1 MFNRARMNMQRMNLL
16 AGDSDEVRV
25 NIGMAEVMRGMVG
38 SGEDIHEAL
47 FASVA
52 TEAGGQGGAGVH
64 EAQAWAEALGAG
76 AAAYP
81 VYMVQEALSGGF
93 DGTARSVTTS
103 WMALE
108 SGAAVSG
115 LLYFGR
121 ELYERISAG
130 AVMEAGAL
138 AGCNLR
144 LGKDA
149 VAADTMVGA
158 AASNRRVV
166 TEEALFDLYIS
177 PGSELVIDSDGYVVT
192 LDGENVIDVQTGTW
206 LRLDRDVVE
215 VRFESAM
222 GRVQDLKPMVT
233 YTAKWL

>member
-1 MFNRARMNMQRMNLL
+1 MQRMNRL
-16 AGDSDEVRV
+16 AGDTDEMRV
-25 NIGMAEVMRGMVG
+25 NIGMAEAVRGMVG

-47 FASVA
+47 YASMA
-52 TEAGGQGGAGVH
+52 AEACGQGGAGVP

-81 VYMVQEALSGGF
+81 VYMVEEALGSGF

-108 SGAAVSG
+108 SGAAVCG
-115 LLYFGR
+115 QAFFGR
-121 ELYERISAG
+121 ELYERVLAE
-130 AVMEAGAL
+130 ARTQAGAL
-138 AGCNLR
+138 AGTNVR
-144 LGKDA
+144 LEQGGI
-149 VAADTMVGA
+149 AADMMIGMT
-158 AASNRRVV
+158 ASNRRVV

-192 LDGENVIDVQTGTW
+192 LDGENVIDAQTGTW

-222 GRVQDLKPMVT
+222 GRVQDLQPRVT